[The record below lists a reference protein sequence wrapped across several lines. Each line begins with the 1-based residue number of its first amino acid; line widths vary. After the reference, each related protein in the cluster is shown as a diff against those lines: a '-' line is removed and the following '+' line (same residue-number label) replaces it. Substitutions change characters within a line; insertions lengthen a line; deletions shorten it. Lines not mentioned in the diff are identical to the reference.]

1 MKAKVFLYAF
11 ASIVLF
17 VSGMVSYKENLLP
30 RQFLHAFKSILT
42 TNEEKLAT
50 ELNEQST
57 SINATAPKIRI
68 LPYAKGTPLFSD
80 RNYEDEIGSK
90 SLEPSYVVQFPRHF
104 DGNITLVANEPSI
117 IYRLI
122 SDDNDNQIF
131 SDWNV
136 TEIPVLVNGVS
147 SKHTKVVTKAIN
159 AGEIVLSSGGPVCSS
174 PVLVKQDKATDS
186 SLPFRIK

>member
-1 MKAKVFLYAF
+1 
-11 ASIVLF
+11 
-17 VSGMVSYKENLLP
+17 MVSYKENLFP
-30 RQFLHAFKSILT
+30 RQFLHELKSILT
-42 TNEEKLAT
+42 TREEKLVTAI
-50 ELNEQST
+50 NEKKKANVASP
-57 SINATAPKIRI
+57 PKIRI
-68 LPYAKGTPLFSD
+68 LPYSKGIPLFSD

-90 SLEPSYVVQFPRHF
+90 TLEPSYVVQLPRHF

-159 AGEIVLSSGGPVCSS
+159 AGEIELSSGGPVCSS

-186 SLPFRIK
+186 NLPFRIK

>member
-1 MKAKVFLYAF
+1 
-11 ASIVLF
+11 
-17 VSGMVSYKENLLP
+17 MVSYKENLFP
-30 RQFLHAFKSILT
+30 RQFLHELKSILT
-42 TNEEKLAT
+42 TKETKLAS

-57 SINATAPKIRI
+57 AKNATPPKIRI

-90 SLEPSYVVQFPRHF
+90 TLDSSYVVQLPRHF
-104 DGNITLVANEPSI
+104 DGNITLMTSEQI
-117 IYRLI
+117 IVYRLI

-147 SKHTKVVTKAIN
+147 SKHSKVLSKAFN
-159 AGEIVLSSGGPVCSS
+159 AGEIELSSGGPVCSS
-174 PVLVKQDKATDS
+174 PVLVKQVKTTDS
-186 SLPFRIK
+186 KFPFRIK